1 MTEDVQQL
9 LEPLELTQARILAL
23 QEAACALTDLYGADT
38 GAPLAALA
46 QALQTRLTPPEQEP
60 Q

>member
-1 MTEDVQQL
+1 MTEDLSRL
-9 LEPLELTQARILAL
+9 LEPPELTAARIHAL
-23 QEAACALTDLYGADT
+23 QEAAAALTELYGPET
-38 GAPLAALA
+38 GTSLAELA